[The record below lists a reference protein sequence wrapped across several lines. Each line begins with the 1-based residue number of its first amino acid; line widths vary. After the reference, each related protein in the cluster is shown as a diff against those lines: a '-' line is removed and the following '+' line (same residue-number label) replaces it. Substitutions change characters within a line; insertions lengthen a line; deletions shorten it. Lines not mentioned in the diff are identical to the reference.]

1 MKKIFTILLS
11 ITFITNVLAQE
22 KNIEKL
28 KQEIEATPYVIEGIV
43 LNVENYP
50 GDNEGKPID
59 LSIDNVEFDN
69 DGLGYYKQFDG
80 TNAIVYSK
88 ATIQVCKTY
97 KGNIQAGTIEIITKR
112 KTLTAHYNKEGGH
125 FNNKEGLF
133 YNEVVTEHPTNEIA
147 ISSHQVGDKRLF
159 YLKDYSTKK
168 NTFFSNVYTLRKV
181 YGGILF
187 NAIYEI
193 KEGSQ
198 TLTKHSYARGYGE
211 IFKTKEEL
219 NQFLKQFKSLN
230 LNTRNYCDPIPEK
243 KNVGSNEFLEEGK
256 IEIDYQKQLN
266 NYNNWLSQSQKRLK
280 ETINQNS
287 KTTKKS
293 EGLILEID
301 NERLTG
307 ASAGPMYLEFDI
319 MAYGTSNSTFLD
331 NCLMRIMYNTSAFG
345 PSLVDNGNITITVD
359 PAFSTTTYLDPQTNV
374 IDETTNTLGIP
385 FGVDFNSTN
394 INRTAITIFPVK
406 MLTIK
411 IKIQNCSVASNINFT
426 DVTFTDM
433 FSFYT
438 LIPNDPITAGVSYN
452 NTQYNGSITDKTCEP
467 IITSFTNNIASGVG
481 NILTITG
488 KYFGDAKTDN
498 ARVMFKNANNGL
510 NGGSYPPNGGP
521 NAGGIQDYDK
531 ISWTNNEIKI
541 KLPSIIDSITDP
553 NNNNASVKVTP
564 GSGKFKVR
572 NRYNYETETLQKLL
586 IPYGVAQAITSVTL
600 PYGKHTVELSGSG
613 GNNGYTLHMHP
624 DVETTFPGAK
634 AIIKK
639 ALKDWRCASG
649 INWHLGND
657 TNLTL
662 LNDSINMIV
671 LYTGGGLNDPAQQAV
686 LAVNTCFN
694 GQTVHGAF
702 IKNFDIKIDQTINWQ
717 VDSTGLLHLGKED
730 FYHAFAHELGHAH
743 TLKHSLDTI
752 TNDTLQGIM
761 FSHILAGEV
770 PALQRKTVFN
780 SPRAIDGGQFVT
792 ANNLSGTPC
801 AGTHTLV
808 IENCTAISVE
818 EYDNANLNI
827 NHYPNPINNGNL
839 TVEFELEKS
848 TNTYFFLYDN
858 TGKLITQSSLVKT
871 KNVNYILPVDNLSN
885 GIYYL
890 QVIADSQRQTV
901 KFIKQ

>member
-1 MKKIFTILLS
+1 MKKIFTILLC

-22 KNIEKL
+22 KDIEKL
-28 KQEIEATPYVIEGIV
+28 KQKIEETPYVIEGTV

-59 LSIDNVEFDN
+59 LSIDNVQFDN
-69 DGLGYYKQFDG
+69 DGLGYYKQLDG

-112 KTLTAHYNKEGGH
+112 EYLTAHYNKEGGH
-125 FNNKEGLF
+125 FNNKGGLF
-133 YNEVVTEHPTNEIA
+133 YNELITEHPTNEIA
-147 ISSHQVGDKRLF
+147 ISPHQIGYTSF
-159 YLKDYSTKK
+159 FFLKDFSSIQNSTF
-168 NTFFSNVYTLRKV
+168 NNVYTLTSI
-181 YGGILF
+181 YGGITR
-187 NAIYEI
+187 NVRYEV
-193 KEGSQ
+193 KEGSR
-198 TLTKHSYARGYGE
+198 TFYKYAYAGAYSGE
-211 IFKTKEEL
+211 WRKILKTKEDF
-219 NQFLKQFKSLN
+219 NHFLKQFSSLN
-230 LNTRNYCDPIPEK
+230 TKAPNYCEPTLEK
-243 KNVGSNEFLEEGK
+243 KNVGSNYFLEK
-256 IEIDYQKQLN
+256 KEIDYQQQLN
-266 NYNNWLSQSQKRLK
+266 NYNNWLNKNQKRLK
-280 ETINQNS
+280 ENIKQNS
-287 KTTKKS
+287 KGAKKA

-301 NERLTG
+301 NERLSG

-345 PSLVDNGNITITVD
+345 PSLVANGNVTITVD

-385 FGVDFNSTN
+385 FGVDFGATI
-394 INRTAITIFPVK
+394 INRTALTIFPTK
-406 MLTIK
+406 MLTVK
-411 IKIQNCSVASNINFT
+411 IQIQNCSVPSNINFT

-438 LIPNDPITAGVSYN
+438 LIANDPITAGVSYN
-452 NTQYNGSITDKTCEP
+452 NTQYIGNITDNTCDP

-488 KYFGDAKTDN
+488 KYFGDAKIDN
-498 ARVMFKNANNGL
+498 ARVMFRNANNGL

-531 ISWTNNEIKI
+531 ISWTDNEIKI

-553 NNNNASVKVTP
+553 ITLSSVKVTP

-572 NRYNYETETLQKLL
+572 NRYNYETETQQKLL
-586 IPYGVAQAITSVTL
+586 IPYGIAQAITSVTL

-613 GNNGYTLHMHP
+613 GNNGYTFHMHP

-662 LNDSINMIV
+662 LNDTINMIV
-671 LYTGGGLNDPAQQAV
+671 LYTGGGVNDPAQQAV
-686 LAVNTCFN
+686 LSVNTCFS

-702 IKNFDIKIDQTINWQ
+702 MKNFDIKIDQTINWQ
-717 VDSTGLLHLGKED
+717 MDSTGILHVGKED

-780 SPRAIDGGQFVT
+780 SPRAIDGAQFVT
-792 ANNLSGTPC
+792 TNNLSGTPC
-801 AGTHTLV
+801 AGTHSLV
-808 IENCTAISVE
+808 VENCTAISVLE
-818 EYDNANLNI
+818 HDNANLNI
-827 NHYPNPINNGNL
+827 N
-839 TVEFELEKS
+839 S
-848 TNTYFFLYDN
+848 
-858 TGKLITQSSLVKT
+858 
-871 KNVNYILPVDNLSN
+871 
-885 GIYYL
+885 
-890 QVIADSQRQTV
+890 
-901 KFIKQ
+901 